1 MRNKIWIVAVALST
15 ALFVYGIL
23 TTDGNDIAI
32 LWLVIG
38 ILGLIFTYMW
48 MMFFRDMWRT
58 RRVLKNGEPGRARV
72 LRMFET
78 GITINDNPMVKLEME
93 VTPQRGPTY
102 IATSKTVVS
111 RLNPMM
117 YGPGTVVAVKIDR
130 QDPQLVVVDPD
141 ATASGSTGG
150 MSSESTVNA
159 GADAKRNAAMSE
171 LIMDSEKIR
180 AEMMVSGKDAVGTIL
195 SSWSLDVN
203 VNNMAT
209 AMEFLVEVDL
219 PGKPAFKVEI
229 KGVVA
234 NDNMAKYAV
243 GTRVKLKYDPADPKN
258 RITIIGVA

>member
-1 MRNKIWIVAVALST
+1 MRTKTWIVPVALST

-32 LWLVIG
+32 LWIAIG

-48 MMFFRDMWRT
+48 FMFLRDMWRT
-58 RRVLKNGEPGRARV
+58 RRVLKQGDPGRARV

-78 GITINDNPMVKLEME
+78 GITINDNPMVQLEME

-130 QDPQLVVVDPD
+130 QDPQLVVVDPEGT
-141 ATASGSTGG
+141 ARGFASGMPQETGI
-150 MSSESTVNA
+150 NA
-159 GADAKRNAAMSE
+159 GIDEKRNAAMSE
-171 LIMDSEKIR
+171 LILESEKIR
-180 AEMMVSGKDAVGTIL
+180 SQVMVSGKDAVGTIL

-209 AMEFLVEVDL
+209 AMEFLVEVEL
-219 PGKPAFKVEI
+219 PGKPTIKVEI

-234 NDNMAKYAV
+234 NDNLGKYAI
-243 GTRVKLKYDPADPKN
+243 GTRVLLKYDPADPKN
-258 RITIIGVA
+258 RITIVGVV